1 MPWKDLRVERQ
12 RLLLVQDYEE
22 GTSISE
28 LGEIYDLSRKTIYK
42 WLERPEEHGVNGLAD
57 LSAEVEAAIVGVR
70 RRWKWGPRKL
80 RIKLCEQDPTRQWPS
95 VSTIAAVLKNKGLS
109 VNRRRRARTPIQ
121 TPPYVSAAESNAV
134 WCADFKGHFRAG
146 DGTGMDPL
154 TITDASSPHLLGC
167 QIWD

>member
-42 WLERPEEHGVNGLAD
+42 WLERHEEHGVTGLAD
-57 LSAEVEAAIVGVR
+57 LSRRPHESPNQVSAEVEAAIVGVR

-95 VSTIAAVLKNKGLS
+95 VSTIAAVLKNKG
-109 VNRRRRARTPIQ
+109 
-121 TPPYVSAAESNAV
+121 
-134 WCADFKGHFRAG
+134 
-146 DGTGMDPL
+146 
-154 TITDASSPHLLGC
+154 
-167 QIWD
+167 